1 MTTRA
6 ALLAQGVATL
16 EAAGVPD
23 AARDARLLLRWCAGM
38 SAAAFSARLTEAPE
52 SGECARYAAALAAR
66 AARRPVSQI
75 IGGREFWGRVFKV
88 SEAVLDPRP
97 ETETLIAA
105 ALSRKASR
113 VLDLGLGSGCI
124 LFTLL
129 AEWPEATGLGV
140 ERSEA
145 ALAVARENAAALG
158 VAERAQLTRGDWWE
172 GVRGRFDLIVSNPPY
187 IPERDVE
194 NLSPEV
200 RLWEPYGAL
209 AAGLDG
215 LDAYRTLA
223 EGLGAALAPEG
234 RAIFEIGA
242 GQEDDVAAIF
252 AASGFAL
259 AQAHRDLDSRPRA
272 LEFIRRAQKSR
283 KT

>member
-1 MTTRA
+1 MTERA
-6 ALLAQGVATL
+6 ELLAQGVATL

-23 AARDARLLLRWCAGM
+23 AARDARVLLRWCAGL
-38 SAAAFSARLTEAPE
+38 SAAALSARLTEAPGA
-52 SGECARYAAALAAR
+52 GECARYAAALAAR

-75 IGGREFWGRVFKV
+75 VGGREFWGRAFKV

-105 ALSRKASR
+105 ALARKATR

-124 LFTLL
+124 LLTLL

-145 ALAVARENAAALG
+145 ALAVARENAATLG
-158 VAERAQLTRGDWWE
+158 VAERAQLQPGDWWE

-200 RLWEPYGAL
+200 RLWEPFGAL
-209 AAGLDG
+209 AAGPDG
-215 LDAYRTLA
+215 LEAYR
-223 EGLGAALAPEG
+223 ALAGGSTARWRRGGARSSRSG
-234 RAIFEIGA
+234 RDRRPMWRPF
-242 GQEDDVAAIF
+242 
-252 AASGFAL
+252 SP
-259 AQAHRDLDSRPRA
+259 PRA
-272 LEFIRRAQKSR
+272 SS
-283 KT
+283 